1 MKFRNLRAD
10 EVEVR
15 VQQAKEKGCILLLY
29 KDARCDQSMLD
40 ETVGSMNWRRTH
52 EVVDGQLFCNVDIWD
67 SHKKEWVRK
76 QDVGTESMTEKE
88 KGRASDSFKR
98 ACFNWG
104 IGRELY
110 SSPFIWVN
118 LSADEVDVRGGKFYL
133 KSKVKF
139 EVSKFTCENNKITE
153 LEIKD
158 QAGKVR
164 YSMRG
169 EVVRQ
174 PVATNKQV
182 QSNFVPTEEDIENLK
197 KVKSK
202 AEFTEFV
209 KQFDRWKED
218 VAFRSWVKTKWEK
231 L

>member
-15 VQQAKEKGCILLLY
+15 VQQVKEKGCVLLLY

-67 SHKKEWVRK
+67 SDKKEWVRK

-110 SSPFIWVN
+110 SSPFIWVG
-118 LSADEVDVRGGKFYL
+118 LSPDEVDGKSGKFYL
-133 KSKVKF
+133 KSRVKF
-139 EVSKFTCENNKITE
+139 NVSKMECVNNKITS

-158 QAGKVR
+158 QAGNVR
-164 YSMRG
+164 YEMRG
-169 EVVRQ
+169 DIARQ
-174 PVATNKQV
+174 PKAPNKQV
-182 QSNFVPTEEDIENLK
+182 QSNFVPSEKDVEGLNN
-197 KVKSK
+197 VKTK
-202 AEFTEFV
+202 AEFTEFT

-218 VAFRSWVKTKWEK
+218 AAFRSWVKTKWVT